1 MWMIYTSASPHDTSL
16 LAQRIARFIEP
27 GDTLLLQGDL
37 GAGKSHFA
45 RSFIQAMGTRQNHIP
60 SPTFT
65 LVQAYDDTRL
75 PLIHAD
81 LYRLKDATELD
92 DLDMHDY
99 FGHGVCL
106 IEWPERA
113 ASALPKNALT
123 LHFSVTGENTREVEL
138 TGNATWQKRLKL
150 MLQPADQ
157 NRPEKDLAGFVTK
170 HGFAG
175 AELTPISGDASFRRY
190 FRVKSGNRSAIMM
203 DVPAVL
209 QDNESG
215 LDGVIKPFLRMNEYL
230 QKAGLRVSDV
240 YGVDEE
246 QCLILHEDFG
256 DTSLYSHSPKKADLA
271 WLAVAVEALIKLAKA
286 KPITTLKPFD
296 VALMNR
302 SVALYTDWY
311 LPTLR
316 GQATAPD
323 ERGRF
328 LEAWAQLYKPMVSS
342 PLGVQLRD
350 YHSPNIMLLGNL
362 PRLDNLGLI
371 DYQDATY
378 GPLAYDL
385 VSVLYDARVPVE
397 ACTRNELLEHYIT
410 KTGVDAKAFETSF
423 YLLSLMRNT
432 RILGVFVR
440 LAQRDGKKNY
450 LEKIPILLPYI
461 QEALQH
467 PAAAPVR
474 PWLQKVE
481 ALELAS

>member
-1 MWMIYTSASPHDTSL
+1 
-16 LAQRIARFIEP
+16 LAQKIARFIEP

-45 RSFIQAMGTRQNHIP
+45 RSFIQAMGTKQSHIP

-81 LYRLKDATELD
+81 LYRLKDASELD

-113 ASALPKNALT
+113 AKALPQTALT
-123 LHFSVTGENTREVEL
+123 LHFTVTGEDTRKVEL
-138 TGNATWQKRLKL
+138 LGDARWQKRLKL
-150 MLQPADQ
+150 MLQPADTS
-157 NRPEKDLAGFVTK
+157 RAEKDFAGFLAK

-175 AELTPISGDASFRRY
+175 AEVVSVSGDASFRRY
-190 FRVKSGNRSAIMM
+190 FRVKAGNRSAIMM

-215 LDGVIKPFLRMNEYL
+215 LEGVIKPFLKMNEYL
-230 QKAGLRVSDV
+230 HKAGLRVSEI
-240 YGVDEE
+240 YGVDEK

-256 DTSLYSHSPKKADLA
+256 DTSLYSHSPKKCDPA
-271 WLAVAVEALIKLAKA
+271 WLQVAVEALIQIARA
-286 KPITTLKPFD
+286 KPLTTLKPFD
-296 VALMNR
+296 AALMNR
-302 SVALYTDWY
+302 SVSLYTDWY
-311 LPTLR
+311 LPTQR
-316 GQATAPD
+316 GHATAPD
-323 ERGRF
+323 ERARF
-328 LEAWAQLYKPMVSS
+328 LEAWAQVYKPMVSS

-350 YHSPNIMLLGNL
+350 YHSPNIMLLGQVPSLN
-362 PRLDNLGLI
+362 NLGLI

-385 VSVLYDARVPVE
+385 VSVLYDARLPVDE
-397 ACTRNELLEHYIT
+397 CTRRDLLEHYMV

-440 LAQRDGKKNY
+440 LAQRDGKRNY

-481 ALELAS
+481 SIAA